1 MLPPISQP
9 KLSCTLLKPHS
20 GEIKTRSSL
29 KFPSNTSPVGLC
41 VKYHVTGF
49 SRVYCLKL
57 RLGPAFIFQKWM
69 PWGDREGWGLPAEY
83 NFCDLKKSSNPLLF
97 CTVILTNGWWRWCRG
112 EKVTILHLIRLNG
125 GAGRV
130 KSRNY
135 WCVKGNSKPQ
145 IPIRPS
151 PTVLWER
158 LADLGLLVIDDDS
171 DWQEEKG
178 VTWEGGRGGVL

>member
-1 MLPPISQP
+1 M
-9 KLSCTLLKPHS
+9 
-20 GEIKTRSSL
+20 
-29 KFPSNTSPVGLC
+29 
-41 VKYHVTGF
+41 
-49 SRVYCLKL
+49 
-57 RLGPAFIFQKWM
+57 
-69 PWGDREGWGLPAEY
+69 
-83 NFCDLKKSSNPLLF
+83 
-97 CTVILTNGWWRWCRG
+97 
-112 EKVTILHLIRLNG
+112 TILHLIRLNG
-125 GAGRV
+125 RRRV

-178 VTWEGGRGGVL
+178 VTWEWGGGEGVVRGGDIQGQGEEEDEGTDLQEEGWGGGRGRLLAGRTPQAPQGCLQPVEKVKLRGEMKIGQNTEEKGVGPQNI

>member
-1 MLPPISQP
+1 M
-9 KLSCTLLKPHS
+9 
-20 GEIKTRSSL
+20 
-29 KFPSNTSPVGLC
+29 
-41 VKYHVTGF
+41 
-49 SRVYCLKL
+49 
-57 RLGPAFIFQKWM
+57 
-69 PWGDREGWGLPAEY
+69 
-83 NFCDLKKSSNPLLF
+83 
-97 CTVILTNGWWRWCRG
+97 
-112 EKVTILHLIRLNG
+112 TILHLIRLNG

-178 VTWEGGRGGVL
+178 VTWEGEGGGVVRGGDIQGQGDQAEKKKKKMKTLTCRRKGGEEEDGGCWHAELPRFPRAACTRWARS

>member
-1 MLPPISQP
+1 M
-9 KLSCTLLKPHS
+9 
-20 GEIKTRSSL
+20 
-29 KFPSNTSPVGLC
+29 
-41 VKYHVTGF
+41 
-49 SRVYCLKL
+49 
-57 RLGPAFIFQKWM
+57 
-69 PWGDREGWGLPAEY
+69 
-83 NFCDLKKSSNPLLF
+83 
-97 CTVILTNGWWRWCRG
+97 
-112 EKVTILHLIRLNG
+112 TILHLIRLNG

-178 VTWEGGRGGVL
+178 VTWEQCPAGRVFQHRVGSGRVLDKIPGSGLGSGRVGVSKYTIGYFRVSFLSAS

>member
-1 MLPPISQP
+1 M
-9 KLSCTLLKPHS
+9 
-20 GEIKTRSSL
+20 
-29 KFPSNTSPVGLC
+29 
-41 VKYHVTGF
+41 
-49 SRVYCLKL
+49 
-57 RLGPAFIFQKWM
+57 
-69 PWGDREGWGLPAEY
+69 
-83 NFCDLKKSSNPLLF
+83 
-97 CTVILTNGWWRWCRG
+97 
-112 EKVTILHLIRLNG
+112 TILHLIRLNG

-178 VTWEGGRGGVL
+178 VTWEWGGGEGVVRGGDIQGQGEEEDEGTDLQEEGRGGGGRWLLARRAAQVPQGGLHKVGKVMIRRDMDTIGKEDKVFIIDPELKSPKRPWNRAKG

>member
-1 MLPPISQP
+1 M
-9 KLSCTLLKPHS
+9 
-20 GEIKTRSSL
+20 
-29 KFPSNTSPVGLC
+29 
-41 VKYHVTGF
+41 
-49 SRVYCLKL
+49 
-57 RLGPAFIFQKWM
+57 
-69 PWGDREGWGLPAEY
+69 
-83 NFCDLKKSSNPLLF
+83 
-97 CTVILTNGWWRWCRG
+97 
-112 EKVTILHLIRLNG
+112 TILHLIRLNG

-178 VTWEGGRGGVL
+178 VTWEQCPAGRVFQHRVGSGRVLDKILGSGSGSGRVGVSKYMIEYFRVSFLLLGISGYFGYFRVCRVFSGISGFTHVY

>member
-1 MLPPISQP
+1 MAVVQGGKSDYFTFDQ
-9 KLSCTLLKPHS
+9 
-20 GEIKTRSSL
+20 IKRGTR
-29 KFPSNTSPVGLC
+29 
-41 VKYHVTGF
+41 
-49 SRVYCLKL
+49 
-57 RLGPAFIFQKWM
+57 
-69 PWGDREGWGLPAEY
+69 
-83 NFCDLKKSSNPLLF
+83 
-97 CTVILTNGWWRWCRG
+97 
-112 EKVTILHLIRLNG
+112 
-125 GAGRV
+125 RV

-178 VTWEGGRGGVL
+178 VTCSEEG

>member
-1 MLPPISQP
+1 M
-9 KLSCTLLKPHS
+9 
-20 GEIKTRSSL
+20 
-29 KFPSNTSPVGLC
+29 
-41 VKYHVTGF
+41 
-49 SRVYCLKL
+49 
-57 RLGPAFIFQKWM
+57 
-69 PWGDREGWGLPAEY
+69 
-83 NFCDLKKSSNPLLF
+83 
-97 CTVILTNGWWRWCRG
+97 
-112 EKVTILHLIRLNG
+112 TILHLIRLNG

-178 VTWEGGRGGVL
+178 VTWEGGGWCCKRRGYSGARRSGEKEEDEDTDLQEEGRGGGGRRLLARRAAQVPQGGLHKVGKVMIRWDMDTIGKEGTVFIIDAELKSPKRPWNRAKG